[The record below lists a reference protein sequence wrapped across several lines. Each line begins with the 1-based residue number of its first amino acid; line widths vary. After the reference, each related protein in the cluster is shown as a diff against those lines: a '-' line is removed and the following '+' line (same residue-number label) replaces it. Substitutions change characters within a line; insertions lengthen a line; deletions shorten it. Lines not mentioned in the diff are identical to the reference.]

1 MHATVTADW
10 ARDFGDVL
18 TPMDDGGDAF
28 PVFPRPY
35 LAVDLDLGP
44 NELDRKVA
52 ALVPAGGEC
61 RWPKAWRRRH
71 VHGGIPGVRDSRSI
85 AGGGGSD
92 LSWSAEVLL
101 DRLERRRAESRSL
114 GVGCT
119 IEAGAGESVGPRVV
133 AAVVGDLRRDAQDGG
148 RAGIGGERRVL
159 GQLLGQLLGPAPHL
173 DEVPLGDRVPQRGD
187 HRGGLVESSAP
198 PRQLPRGPQVGS

>member
-1 MHATVTADW
+1 MLQQASWTRARLMHATVTADW

-101 DRLERRRAESRSL
+101 DRWSATSRTRDL
-114 GVGCT
+114 PG
-119 IEAGAGESVGPRVV
+119 AGAGGGTCGGAEMSGDGPSAGASGAWS
-133 AAVVGDLRRDAQDGG
+133 AAARAVRPARGR
-148 RAGIGGERRVL
+148 RAGAAAG
-159 GQLLGQLLGPAPHL
+159 
-173 DEVPLGDRVPQRGD
+173 RGCAGWS
-187 HRGGLVESSAP
+187 RGGSSCPCA
-198 PRQLPRGPQVGS
+198 